1 MRNEGGSRWPEEE
14 SDNVN
19 AWLLGLS
26 FFWVGWGFYGAMAK
40 AWWHGGGTLAWG
52 MCMVHKGGASW
63 R

>member
-1 MRNEGGSRWPEEE
+1 MREEE

-26 FFWVGWGFYGAMAK
+26 FFGVGWGFYGAMAE
-40 AWWHGGGTLAWG
+40 AWWQGGGILAWG
-52 MCMVHKGGASW
+52 ICMVRKGGACW